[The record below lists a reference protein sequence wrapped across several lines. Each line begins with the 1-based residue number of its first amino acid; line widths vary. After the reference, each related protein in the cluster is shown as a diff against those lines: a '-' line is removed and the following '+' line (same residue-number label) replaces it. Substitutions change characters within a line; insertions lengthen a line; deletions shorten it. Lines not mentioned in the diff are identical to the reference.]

1 MSGLLI
7 WYKQPLFQDDCQVA
21 KKLSRDDG
29 LLCCVIERYWQ
40 DDLQSVPDAIMCC
53 MTIVFGCHA
62 DGTLAERVV
71 LGKRRRE
78 QLGIQTTSDRQHQ
91 QSSSPRSNI
100 ASGAFAGSGPKDL
113 AVAAAPGALDHN
125 GPGRSVG
132 VADSIMQRWGYTEG
146 ETCAIAVHTQ
156 MHTMCESLG
165 VSCIVSLCV
174 CTAQSLLMSPL
185 VIFSCSLNMCLTVHC
200 STGLCEQLD
209 STCLDKFQ
217 KAANLWTPAA
227 ALSLKHLLATQY

>member
-1 MSGLLI
+1 
-7 WYKQPLFQDDCQVA
+7 
-21 KKLSRDDG
+21 
-29 LLCCVIERYWQ
+29 
-40 DDLQSVPDAIMCC
+40 

-78 QLGIQTTSDRQHQ
+78 QLGIQTASDRQHQ

-100 ASGAFAGSGPKDL
+100 ASGAFAGSGSKDL

-146 ETCAIAVHTQ
+146 ETCAIAAHTQ
-156 MHTMCESLG
+156 MHTMCEKLG
-165 VSCIVSLCV
+165 CFMHCQFACLYG
-174 CTAQSLLMSPL
+174 SLLAHVPTCNLLLQLEL
-185 VIFSCSLNMCLTVHC
+185 VPDC
-200 STGLCEQLD
+200 
-209 STCLDKFQ
+209 
-217 KAANLWTPAA
+217 
-227 ALSLKHLLATQY
+227 ALQHRFV